1 MSPFYIFRFNL
12 LLFAMLRCSRGRNP
26 KNTVTINVQL
36 DKSLHYVDKLFVAN
50 SMPHKLLKW
59 KSIRFGDEKFRN
71 LCKNLAPTSVRVLF
85 NPLFSHHSKNKRSK
99 PKNDPKKECHT
110 HDMTVKLWEQFYD
123 FIQYVG
129 WQLSI
134 DFTNIHRTP
143 TNEWNSANAKA
154 FLDYAEKKKIPIPDF
169 QLGNEPNL
177 YESNFGMKTQTGTQ
191 TVKDFESY
199 RNLLKRYP
207 MYKDSTVV
215 GPETT
220 RPTSSHKYF
229 NEFLA
234 NGGCNVV
241 DEISFHQYYRNK
253 DKNLPTYKDFLNV
266 SIMELL
272 VDQFTMAKKL
282 MADNKCEKRMRLGE
296 TSSVSGG
303 LPIVAESFVAGF
315 LWLDKLGQSALHG
328 ITRVYRFNI
337 WGGSY
342 SLLDR
347 VTFLPNP
354 DYYLTLLYKKLV
366 EGHVF
371 NASSDSPYIRAYAN
385 CAKPQ
390 GYKVGALVIYMLNVK
405 DEPVVINLP
414 QFGSQAKDVYWFTSG
429 AKDVLSQCFKS
440 PLATSKLRYF
450 VNYPEIQ
457 GNEILDYLFKMF
469 LQS

>member
-1 MSPFYIFRFNL
+1 
-12 LLFAMLRCSRGRNP
+12 
-26 KNTVTINVQL
+26 
-36 DKSLHYVDKLFVAN
+36 
-50 SMPHKLLKW
+50 
-59 KSIRFGDEKFRN
+59 DEKFRN

-241 DEISFHQYYRNK
+241 DEISFH
-253 DKNLPTYKDFLNV
+253 
-266 SIMELL
+266 
-272 VDQFTMAKKL
+272 
-282 MADNKCEKRMRLGE
+282 
-296 TSSVSGG
+296 
-303 LPIVAESFVAGF
+303 
-315 LWLDKLGQSALHG
+315 
-328 ITRVYRFNI
+328 
-337 WGGSY
+337 
-342 SLLDR
+342 
-347 VTFLPNP
+347 
-354 DYYLTLLYKKLV
+354 
-366 EGHVF
+366 
-371 NASSDSPYIRAYAN
+371 
-385 CAKPQ
+385 
-390 GYKVGALVIYMLNVK
+390 
-405 DEPVVINLP
+405 
-414 QFGSQAKDVYWFTSG
+414 
-429 AKDVLSQCFKS
+429 
-440 PLATSKLRYF
+440 
-450 VNYPEIQ
+450 
-457 GNEILDYLFKMF
+457 
-469 LQS
+469 